1 MSCNFVC
8 SVVYFTINL
17 EVVNINTDYEYLA
30 HSIASLA
37 ALPVRLY
44 RDGIFQGLY
53 HHTKFKP
60 DLAILEEPNI
70 FRNTDSVSYYMD
82 ENFLYYGLFRV
93 KNDAVALLIGPV
105 SLMPVN
111 TASAA
116 KILRSMGEPA
126 SRAKELVDYFSS
138 IPSYPLRTFLQILC
152 TVNYFINNEKTD
164 VGQLLLTEDLPALDP
179 NLLPQPSE
187 TEIHNTMEL
196 EERMLSCVE
205 HGRTEDILKMFS
217 APTAGRAGEMA
228 SDALRQQKNLI
239 ICTATLV
246 TRAAIRGGMN
256 QEQAFALSDMYI
268 QKAELMS
275 DVLSLTRLNAQMV
288 LDFTKRVE
296 ADKAGIHNSK
306 LVRQARDFILSHIG
320 EQITTDM
327 LSKELGMNRTYV
339 CKLFTDETGFTINQY
354 VTNIKMEEARRLLDI
369 TPKSIAEIAEY
380 LGFSSQSY
388 FQKVFKKQ
396 FGITPGEYKNQ
407 RI

>member
-1 MSCNFVC
+1 M
-8 SVVYFTINL
+8 T
-17 EVVNINTDYEYLA
+17 TDYEYLA

-44 RDGIFQGLY
+44 REGIFQGLD

-111 TASAA
+111 TASAV
-116 KILRSMGEPA
+116 KTLRSMGEPA

-164 VGQLLLTEDLPALDP
+164 VGQLLLTEDLPALDL

-196 EERMLSCVE
+196 EEMMLSCVE

-296 ADKAGIHNSK
+296 ADKAGIHNTK

-388 FQKVFKKQ
+388 FQKVFKSQ
-396 FGITPGEYKNQ
+396 YGITPGEYRNK

>member
-1 MSCNFVC
+1 M
-8 SVVYFTINL
+8 T
-17 EVVNINTDYEYLA
+17 TDYEYLA

-44 RDGIFQGLY
+44 REGIFQGLY

-70 FRNTDSVSYYMD
+70 FRNLDSVSYYMD

-93 KNDAVALLIGPV
+93 KNHSVALLIGPV
-105 SLMPVN
+105 SLLPVN
-111 TASAA
+111 KSSAA

-152 TVNYFINNEKTD
+152 TVNYFINEEKTD
-164 VGQLLLTEDLPALDP
+164 VGQLLLTEDLPMLDSAA
-179 NLLPQPSE
+179 LPQPSE
-187 TEIHNTMEL
+187 AEIHNTMEL
-196 EERMLSCVE
+196 EEMMLSSVE

-268 QKAELMS
+268 QKAEMMA
-275 DVLSLTRLNAQMV
+275 DVLGLTRLNAQMV

-296 ADKAGIHNSK
+296 AEKIGIHQSK
-306 LVRQARDFILSHIG
+306 LVRKARDYILAHIG
-320 EQITTDM
+320 ESVTTEA
-327 LSKELGMNRTYV
+327 LSRELGLNRTYL
-339 CKLFTDETGFTINQY
+339 CKLFTEETGLTINQY
-354 VTNIKMEEARRLLDI
+354 VTQIKMEEAKRLMDI
-369 TPKSIAEIAEY
+369 TQKSIAEIAEY
-380 LGFSSQSY
+380 LGYSSQSY
-388 FQKVFKKQ
+388 FQKVFKSQ
-396 FGITPGEYKNQ
+396 YGITPGEYRNKH
-407 RI
+407 I